1 MRPRDGSDPLLAGAI
16 VFVCSAAVLMLEIL
30 AGRILAPYVG
40 ISLETYTSII
50 GTVLA
55 GIAVGAWAGGSVAD
69 RIDPHRL
76 IGPVIAVGGVLAFFT
91 VPIIRFLGDSADGG
105 GGAAVTLRVLAR
117 SSSLRSC

>member
-1 MRPRDGSDPLLAGAI
+1 MSDDDSVGRRAPRISPPLAGAL

-40 ISLETYTSII
+40 ISLETYTAII

-55 GIAVGAWAGGSVAD
+55 GIAVGAWVGGRAAD

-76 IGPVIAVGGVLAFFT
+76 LGPVIAVGGVLAFLT
-91 VPIIRFLGDSADGG
+91 VPIIRGLGSQSS
-105 GGAAVTLRVLAR
+105 GGAGASALV
-117 SSSLRSC
+117 